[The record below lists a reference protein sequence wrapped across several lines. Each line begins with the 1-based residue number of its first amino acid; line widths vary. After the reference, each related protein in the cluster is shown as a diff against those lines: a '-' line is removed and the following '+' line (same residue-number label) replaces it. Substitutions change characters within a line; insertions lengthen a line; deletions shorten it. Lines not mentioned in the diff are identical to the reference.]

1 MTKFILSICI
11 PTFNR
16 AQYIEQTLKS
26 IIPKI
31 NKNIEIVI
39 YDGASSDNTDEII
52 YQYTIKYKNIIYY
65 KALKNGGVDRDYAN
79 CIEMARGKYCW
90 LMSSDDIVPPNS
102 IEKILDSL
110 KCNSDIY
117 LFNRAECNKKMIPF
131 NYQYWLKSNLENKLF
146 NIRSRDDLLLYFKSV
161 KMFGGIFSYA
171 PSIIVKRERWLS
183 VQGASKYYG
192 TCYAHVYRLLRIML
206 SGCNLQYIKDCLILC
221 RMDNDSFTSNGLV
234 KRYVIDFEGYIKIS
248 KALFQNDKILS
259 NAFLKILKR
268 EHNIFRLIKFRS
280 NIKTNSD
287 WDKFKI
293 FLHELNYSMITI
305 NLAGFIGSF
314 DRPIKII
321 LFLRK
326 KIKSV
331 YGR

>member
-1 MTKFILSICI
+1 MKFILSICI
-11 PTFNR
+11 PTYNR
-16 AQYIEQTLKS
+16 ARFIGDTLDSLVPCLKDDIEV
-26 IIPKI
+26 IIF
-31 NKNIEIVI
+31 
-39 YDGASSDNTDEII
+39 DGASTDNTSEVVSRF
-52 YQYTIKYKNIIYY
+52 TKKSKNIIYI
-65 KALKNGGVDRDYAN
+65 KAGKNGGVDKDYAN
-79 CIEMARGKYCW
+79 CIDIARGKYCW

-171 PSIIVKRERWLS
+171 PSIIVNRDRWLS
-183 VQGASKYYG
+183 VQGASKFYG

-206 SGCNLQYIKDCLILC
+206 SGCKLKYIKDCLILC

-234 KRYVIDFEGYIKIS
+234 NRYVIDFEGYIKIS
-248 KALFQNDKILS
+248 KALFQNDKIL
-259 NAFLKILKR
+259 NKAFLKILKR
-268 EHNIFRLIKFRS
+268 EHNIFRLIKVRS

-293 FLHELNYSMITI
+293 FLYELNYSAISI
-305 NLAGFIGSF
+305 NLAGLIGSF
-314 DRPIKII
+314 NKLIKII

-326 KIKSV
+326 KLKRI
-331 YGR
+331 YGQ